1 MTATDNRN
9 RLLAAPI
16 VPIVAPMWL
25 GAERHGA
32 ELGATAL
39 HEALRAI
46 WTPQHVGRRHA
57 DRLRT
62 PVPLACPVP
71 DDAERRIDQRNL
83 AFREPILES
92 ACTHAELTCEAIE
105 AGALP
110 VTIGGDHALAFGA
123 MTGVA
128 MASERPG
135 VIWLDT
141 HPDLNTPASSPSGHM
156 HGMPLATAI
165 GLEGSALPELGERA
179 GRTQMVDPGDVVML
193 GIRDIDPG
201 EREVILSERMWALPM
216 EEWNDTG
223 IERGLNQALAYLADR
238 GVTAVHVSFDID
250 VLDPSVVPGT
260 GTKTPGGLSYREA
273 SQVLR
278 RLGAWDGPIVSFEM
292 VELNPLLDTTGH
304 STQIASLL
312 LATALGMRMLPP
324 RD

>member
-1 MTATDNRN
+1 MTVTDNRN
-9 RLLAAPI
+9 RLMVAPI

-39 HEALRAI
+39 YEALHAI
-46 WTPQHVGRRHA
+46 WTPHHVGRRQA
-57 DRLRT
+57 ERLRA

-71 DDAERRIDQRNL
+71 DDAERYIDHRDL
-83 AFREPILES
+83 AFREPILGT
-92 ACTHAELTCEAIE
+92 ARTHAELARAAID
-105 AGALP
+105 ADALP
-110 VTIGGDHALAFGA
+110 VTIGGDHSLAFGA
-123 MTGVA
+123 LAGIA
-128 MASERPG
+128 AASERPG

-165 GLEGSALPELGERA
+165 GLEGSALPELGEHV
-179 GRTQMVDPGDVVML
+179 GRTPMIDPGDVVLL

-201 EREVILSERMWALPM
+201 EREVILSKGMCALPM
-216 EEWNDTG
+216 EEWHDAG
-223 IERGLNQALAYLADR
+223 IDRGLNQALAHLAAR
-238 GVTAVHVSFDID
+238 GVTAIHVSFDVD
-250 VLDPSVVPGT
+250 VLDPMIMPGT
-260 GTKTPGGLSYREA
+260 GTKSPGGLTFREA

-278 RLGAWDGPIVSFEM
+278 RLGEWDGPIVSIDM
-292 VELNPLLDTTGH
+292 VELNPLLDPTGH